1 MTTAEEILEHAGV
14 RPTAN
19 RVLVFRALE
28 AARSP
33 MSLIELE
40 TALETL
46 ERSSVLR
53 ALTVFADNDIVHML
67 EDGRGVTKYELC
79 HSHDH
84 GSLNDQHPHF
94 YCEKCQR
101 VYCFDSEQ
109 IPPVAMPDGFHARS
123 VNYMIKGLCPRCS
136 GEIG

>member
-1 MTTAEEILEHAGV
+1 MSVDDILERAGV

-19 RVLVFRALE
+19 RVLVFKALQ

-53 ALTVFADNDIVHML
+53 ALTVFADNDIVHLL

-84 GSLNDQHPHF
+84 SSLNDQHPHF

-101 VYCFDSEQ
+101 VYCFDSEAV
-109 IPPVAMPDGFHARS
+109 PPVNMPAGFSARS
-123 VNYMIKGLCPRCS
+123 VNYMIKGICPHC
-136 GEIG
+136 GG